1 MALSRFKGVYN
12 FYLMEKLHFFLYIK
26 SDSVANEEEDINA
39 YQIVQDTQV
48 HR

>member
-1 MALSRFKGVYN
+1 MDGYIVTTEEFTIISVF
-12 FYLMEKLHFFLYIK
+12 YIK
-26 SDSVANEEEDINA
+26 SDSVANEEEYINA